1 MEMYRRRVLI
11 VATAPAIFYLI
22 TLWLVF
28 GLHVS
33 HFFDQSRV
41 FFFLLAFLVILPIP
55 LYFALAKRKKFLA
68 KSTAIALTLLS
79 AGFVLISVGTIMF
92 ALDPDSV
99 WSDRAFD
106 LSRAF
111 IVLACMMFVWLA
123 VKNARAEYRGQ
134 K

>member
-1 MEMYRRRVLI
+1 MEVYRRRVLI
-11 VATAPAIFYLI
+11 VVTTFATYCLI
-22 TLWLVF
+22 TLWLAF

-33 HFFDQSRV
+33 HFFVKSRV

-55 LYFALAKRKKFLA
+55 LYFPLAKRKKFLTR
-68 KSTAIALTLLS
+68 STAIALALLS
-79 AGFVLISVGTIMF
+79 AGLVFISVGTITF
-92 ALDPDSV
+92 AFNPDNV

-111 IVLACMMFVWLA
+111 IVVACLIFIWLGI
-123 VKNARAEYRGQ
+123 KSARAEYRGQ